1 MFPMLENPIHL
12 NKASVRNEASISG
25 ETDSPGVLV
34 AAQRVPF
41 LSMVFRRLDS
51 QQKEIVSILRQTPV
65 FAELRE
71 RELISLLHLLHL
83 RTFAPG
89 EIVFREG
96 EPGLGLYVIYRGEI
110 EISTSGRDGKGRVAR
125 IGPGEVFGEVSFLD
139 GSGRSASASARTRTE
154 LIGFYRTE
162 LLQLLEREPSLAS
175 KILFAL
181 ARQLGTRLRAMLQSL
196 PAS

>member
-12 NKASVRNEASISG
+12 NKTSAHSQTSIIG
-25 ETDSPGVLV
+25 ESDPAGVLV

-51 QQKEIVSILRQTPV
+51 QQKEIVSVLRQTPV